1 MKDTNKRLMD
11 YRDAL
16 SQDLR
21 KIESAL
27 SESAFEKE
35 ISEFTTKNPIKAL
48 SIAALTGFIIG
59 CWWKLK

>member
-1 MKDTNKRLMD
+1 MD

-16 SQDLR
+16 TQDLR

-48 SIAALTGFIIG
+48 SIAVLTGFIIG